1 MFDGHARETA
11 LAATA
16 LAVNAHGGLSDVEKE
31 KLVIQGLTLVAMHEL
46 GHTLGLRHNF
56 KGSSLK
62 SLADFN
68 DIEKTSKSGGS
79 TSVMDYV
86 PVNIMP
92 KGKTQGEYY
101 AARLGPY
108 DLWAIEY
115 GYKPL
120 GGGTPEAELPELEKI
135 AARSG
140 EPVLAYATDED
151 TEWGDPDPLSNRF
164 DLGNDPVEF
173 ARSRAELVAQVMPQI
188 VERMT
193 DDDKEGGGYGRVRQ
207 AFGVLLASQGQA
219 MYNASRLVGGLYGSR
234 SHRGDDN
241 ALPPFRVV
249 DAKQQRAAVD
259 LLAEKMFRAE
269 PFSFS
274 PELYNQL
281 AATRWLHW
289 GAQEVDR
296 EDYPIHDVVLMW
308 QDRVLGRLLD
318 PLVLGRIR
326 DNELKVAADEDAF
339 TIAELF
345 ERLDKAVMLEVTQTK
360 PGDYTARK
368 PAISSLRRGL
378 QRAYVTRL
386 AGLAIGGGTSNPDA
400 QALAAEQLRSL
411 DAQVEALLTN
421 DDIKLDTPSRAHL
434 VEMRARIEKVLD
446 ANLQL
451 PRP

>member
-79 TSVMDYV
+79 TSVMVYV

-115 GYKPL
+115 GYKPF

-269 PFSFS
+269 PF
-274 PELYNQL
+274 
-281 AATRWLHW
+281 
-289 GAQEVDR
+289 
-296 EDYPIHDVVLMW
+296 
-308 QDRVLGRLLD
+308 
-318 PLVLGRIR
+318 
-326 DNELKVAADEDAF
+326 
-339 TIAELF
+339 
-345 ERLDKAVMLEVTQTK
+345 
-360 PGDYTARK
+360 
-368 PAISSLRRGL
+368 
-378 QRAYVTRL
+378 
-386 AGLAIGGGTSNPDA
+386 
-400 QALAAEQLRSL
+400 
-411 DAQVEALLTN
+411 
-421 DDIKLDTPSRAHL
+421 
-434 VEMRARIEKVLD
+434 
-446 ANLQL
+446 
-451 PRP
+451 